1 MAKKK
6 SPEPEGTS
14 FRPEDSFYWQNS

>member
-14 FRPEDSFYWQNS
+14 FCPEDSFYWQNS